1 MPLSAHG
8 SNQRQM
14 EQKRVVFF
22 FCLSSSYL
30 SYCLLKSM
38 FYLKC
43 FEKKKVRKWLKLNE
57 SCTLSSVL
65 ILERALAGCIPS
77 VGELEMSPLQK
88 SKLRVSV
95 LMSPWEQ
102 MGSSF
107 CVV

>member
-1 MPLSAHG
+1 
-8 SNQRQM
+8 
-14 EQKRVVFF
+14 
-22 FCLSSSYL
+22 
-30 SYCLLKSM
+30 M

-107 CVV
+107 CVCSKIELGMLEHFIGIRLTAKKRFL

>member
-43 FEKKKVRKWLKLNE
+43 FEKKVRKWLKLNE